1 MDRENPTKIA
11 EKPSEGIK
19 APLGGFMRPLST
31 TWEGLGMI
39 LLNHCGS

>member
-11 EKPSEGIK
+11 EKLSEGIK
-19 APLGGFMRPLST
+19 VPLGGFMRPLSS
-31 TWEGLGMI
+31 TWKSFGMT